1 MILWTIA
8 VVGALAA
15 LGAWLQTR
23 RLRRRL
29 DVLNQAYWELRYEH
43 TRLRA
48 AVSRLDPAVPREEPA
63 EPPPPDA
70 GVSFVPLSTLRKS

>member
-48 AVSRLDPAVPREEPA
+48 AVSRLDPAVQREEPA
-63 EPPPPDA
+63 EPPPADA
-70 GVSFVPLSTLRKS
+70 GVSFVPLSTLRKP